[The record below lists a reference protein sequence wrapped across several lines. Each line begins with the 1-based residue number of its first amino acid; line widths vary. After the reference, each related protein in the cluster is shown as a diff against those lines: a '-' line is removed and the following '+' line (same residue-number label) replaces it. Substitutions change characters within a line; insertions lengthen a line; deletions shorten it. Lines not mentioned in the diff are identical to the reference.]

1 MLGVFSAI
9 RIHNGKCKSRPIGN
23 KESKNQP
30 IEDKDKNSLED
41 NDKNS
46 LECGMLY
53 FQRALPYTI
62 HIHDGSGNFEWLW
75 Y

>member
-1 MLGVFSAI
+1 MLIVKRDVGIFSAI
-9 RIHNGKCKSRPIGN
+9 RIRNEKCKSRPIGF

-30 IEDKDKNSLED
+30 IETRIKNC
-41 NDKNS
+41 

-53 FQRALPYTI
+53 FERALPFTI

>member
-1 MLGVFSAI
+1 MWIVKRDVGAFFAI
-9 RIHNGKCKSRPIGN
+9 PIRNEKFKSRPIGN

-30 IEDKDKNSLED
+30 VEDKDENC
-41 NDKNS
+41 

-53 FQRALPYTI
+53 FEQALPFTI
-62 HIHDGSGNFEWLW
+62 HIHDGSGNFKWLW

>member
-1 MLGVFSAI
+1 MWIVKRDVGVFSAI
-9 RIHNGKCKSRPIGN
+9 RIRNEKCKSRPIGN

-30 IEDKDKNSLED
+30 IEDKEKNCFD
-41 NDKNS
+41 
-46 LECGMLY
+46 CGMLY
-53 FQRALPYTI
+53 FECTLPFTI